1 MKLLN
6 YSNKIKNEEGIGWHR
21 VGGDI
26 DNYANT
32 YKRDTGGNVVNKYT
46 RTFYTLTFTHTF

>member
-6 YSNKIKNEEGIGWHR
+6 YSNKIKTEEGIGWHR
-21 VGGDI
+21 VGAEI
-26 DNYANT
+26 DYYSNS